1 MHINMSGEDIKQS
14 SNMKKSILAMTIVA
28 TAFLASCG
36 NKPSEEVEV
45 EVAPTEEPAPVQ
57 EEVEVI
63 EVEIDSATVEVEET
77 PSN

>member
-1 MHINMSGEDIKQS
+1 
-14 SNMKKSILAMTIVA
+14 MKKSILAMTIVA
-28 TAFLASCG
+28 IVFLASCG

>member
-1 MHINMSGEDIKQS
+1 
-14 SNMKKSILAMTIVA
+14 MTFAA

-36 NKPSEEVEV
+36 NKTSEEAEAEVTPVE
-45 EVAPTEEPAPVQ
+45 ETAPVV

-63 EVEIDSATVEVEET
+63 EVEVDSTSVEVEET